1 MTEVVSAKRIRVLHV
16 SDIHCG
22 RPFVAAH
29 VDAAMSLARALS
41 IDAIAVSGDMAQRA
55 RIHEFEAARPLLATF
70 REIAPTIVVPGN
82 HDTAWWRAPFGV
94 GDASKLH
101 ERYRR
106 YVDDNLEPTLHVP
119 GVSVV
124 GLNSSAG
131 MLPHAL
137 AWYPRHWRVKG
148 GLTVAQLTGARMR
161 LAESPRGDLRI
172 LVVHHN
178 VMRGA
183 LSNRW
188 GLTRPLAALDAIALA
203 APHVVCT
210 GHDHQ
215 ERVEVV
221 SRASG
226 RFIAACAGTLSNRM
240 RGHRPSSL
248 NVIESDGVAVR
259 VTAWVYRDGAFE
271 PGPMQA
277 ELPLTA

>member
-1 MTEVVSAKRIRVLHV
+1 MTDGARAKRIRVLHV

-22 RPFVAAH
+22 RPYVAAH
-29 VDAAMSLARALS
+29 VDAAMLVAREISPA
-41 IDAIAVSGDMAQRA
+41 AIVVSGDMAQRA
-55 RIHEFEAARPLLATF
+55 RIHEFEAARPLLAKF
-70 REIAPTIVVPGN
+70 RALAPTIVVPGN

-94 GDASKLH
+94 GDPARLH

-106 YVDDNLEPTLHVP
+106 YIDAELEPTLRVP
-119 GVSVV
+119 GVSMI
-124 GLNSSAG
+124 GLNSSVG

-148 GLTVAQLTGARMR
+148 GLTDAQLAGARER
-161 LAESPRGDLRI
+161 LSESPRDDLRI

-188 GLTRPLAALDAIALA
+188 GLTRPLAVLDAIALA
-203 APHVVCT
+203 SPHVVCT

-240 RGHRPSSL
+240 RGHRPSSV
-248 NVIESDGVAVR
+248 NVIESDGTTVAV
-259 VTAWVYRDGAFE
+259 TAYVYRDGAFVE
-271 PGPMQA
+271 GPMRA
-277 ELPLTA
+277 EIPV